1 FSAVLA
7 FIALELSDR
16 IHYRGTR
23 IWKTIAF
30 PPAVLLLPSFVLQ
43 IVDLFVL
50 GLHTYMGV
58 RERYAAYEFASK
70 SYGQIL
76 GDVLLLT
83 FVPLLMSWT
92 VLTYALFA
100 SLDAF
105 FCVARRSHN
114 WRVQQLPPATLT
126 AHSSIKETSVR
137 PQQMFTPSGQASEL
151 RAIQSVKTKI
161 DSVRMSGLDGEE
173 SFGNNNPIVWN
184 SRRRLDTIP
193 EESMKTNAS
202 SLH

>member
-1 FSAVLA
+1 MSARNSTWRTATGDLSSISTATWITPPSHANTDGELTRMVPPAERHHRWFCSQIHSAVLA

-126 AHSSIKETSVR
+126 AHSSIKGPFFV
-137 PQQMFTPSGQASEL
+137 
-151 RAIQSVKTKI
+151 
-161 DSVRMSGLDGEE
+161 
-173 SFGNNNPIVWN
+173 
-184 SRRRLDTIP
+184 
-193 EESMKTNAS
+193 
-202 SLH
+202 